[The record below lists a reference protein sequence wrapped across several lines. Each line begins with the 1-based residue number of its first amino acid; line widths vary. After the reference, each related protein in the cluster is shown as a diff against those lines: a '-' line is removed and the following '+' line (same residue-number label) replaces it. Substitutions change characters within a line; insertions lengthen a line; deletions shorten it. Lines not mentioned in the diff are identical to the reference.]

1 MASTALGISADKIYT
16 METST
21 TTVPNTSPTAASC
34 GSDLNGAAV
43 LVSILYSNTNT
54 TDTNTINT
62 NTINTNTTNTNT
74 TNTNTTNT
82 NTTYTNTINTNT
94 TNTTTSA
101 YTVSCAE

>member
-43 LVSILYSNTNT
+43 LVSFSTLIPIPLILIPS
-54 TDTNTINT
+54 IL
-62 NTINTNTTNTNT
+62 IPL
-74 TNTNTTNT
+74 
-82 NTTYTNTINTNT
+82 ILIPLILLHH
-94 TNTTTSA
+94 
-101 YTVSCAE
+101 TVYG

>member
-54 TDTNTINT
+54 INT

>member
-54 TDTNTINT
+54 TNT
-62 NTINTNTTNTNT
+62 NTI
-74 TNTNTTNT
+74 
-82 NTTYTNTINTNT
+82 YTNTINTNT
-94 TNTTTSA
+94 TNTTTSYSIRYA
-101 YTVSCAE
+101 VYSMRFTVSCAE